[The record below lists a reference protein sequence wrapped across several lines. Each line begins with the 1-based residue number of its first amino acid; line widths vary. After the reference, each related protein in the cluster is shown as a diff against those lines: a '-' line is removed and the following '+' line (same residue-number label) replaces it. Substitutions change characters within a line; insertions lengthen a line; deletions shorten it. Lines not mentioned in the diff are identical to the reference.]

1 MGWFLM
7 WQETAVPA
15 EKPRSHIEIDGN
27 IQWSWG
33 GKHHLWPLGKSDSPG
48 SSSRFFFPD
57 CHPHGYDVFSR
68 TNSKQVNTFSFSA
81 ITDALNAGAVTM
93 TLALDCALEIDSALL
108 LFTKKTMYEFV
119 VGQLT
124 KLVSQQNWSVNKTG
138 QTSTGKKILLRMNDL
153 LTCVT

>member
-1 MGWFLM
+1 M
-7 WQETAVPA
+7 
-15 EKPRSHIEIDGN
+15 
-27 IQWSWG
+27 
-33 GKHHLWPLGKSDSPG
+33 
-48 SSSRFFFPD
+48 
-57 CHPHGYDVFSR
+57 FSR

-138 QTSTGKKILLRMNDL
+138 QTSMGKKNFATDE
-153 LTCVT
+153 